1 MELKKIGIIVTDLP
15 EKFGLPRQSSL
26 AEHLRGFL
34 CFEPEYRDAR
44 ALEGIEGF
52 DYLWLVWGFDVPP
65 SDTFR
70 AMVRPPRLGGN
81 AYRGVFAT
89 RSPFRPNPLG
99 LSCVKLEQVLLPGQE
114 GYAEALG
121 EVRSGLRMLAE
132 RGADIVAEGCHAEG
146 GRAEGADG
154 TDTPDGTEAAEAEDW
169 AGGPILRVGGIDMRS
184 GTVLYDIKPYLPYV
198 EAHPQ
203 ARGGFAQEAAGRT
216 LEVDFP
222 QELLERVPE
231 AMRKGLTEL
240 LRQDPRPAY
249 QEDPERVYGLSYGAQ
264 NISFR
269 VTGGVLTVTEVKP
282 AADA

>member
-1 MELKKIGIIVTDLP
+1 MGTMTGRLGGGKAMELKKIGIIVTDLP

-44 ALEGIEGF
+44 ALEGIDGF

-81 AYRGVFAT
+81 EYRGVFAT

-132 RGADIVAEGCHAEG
+132 RGADIVAEGCHAE
-146 GRAEGADG
+146 
-154 TDTPDGTEAAEAEDW
+154 DW
-169 AGGPILRVGGIDMRS
+169 AGGPILRVSGIDMRS
-184 GTVLYDIKPYLPYV
+184 GTAIYDIKPYLPYV

-203 ARGGFAQEAAGRT
+203 ARGGFAQEAAGRA

-222 QELLERVPE
+222 EELLERVPE
-231 AMRKGLTEL
+231 ETRKGLTEL

>member
-44 ALEGIEGF
+44 ALEGIGGF

-89 RSPFRPNPLG
+89 RSPFRPNPIG

-132 RGADIVAEGCHAEG
+132 RGAEIV
-146 GRAEGADG
+146 
-154 TDTPDGTEAAEAEDW
+154 AEDW
-169 AGGPILRVGGIDMRS
+169 AGGPILRVSGIDMRS
-184 GTVLYDIKPYLPYV
+184 GTAIYDIKPYLPYV
-198 EAHPQ
+198 EAHPK
-203 ARGGFAQEAAGRT
+203 ARGGFAQEAAGRA

-222 QELLERVPE
+222 RELLEQVPE
-231 AMRKGLTEL
+231 ETRKGLTEL

>member
-1 MELKKIGIIVTDLP
+1 MGTMPGRWEAEKQMELKKIGIIVTDLP

-81 AYRGVFAT
+81 EYRGVFAT

-114 GYAEALG
+114 GYAEALE

-132 RGADIVAEGCHAEG
+132 RGSGAFEAG
-146 GRAEGADG
+146 GGA
-154 TDTPDGTEAAEAEDW
+154 DGTEAAEAEDW
-169 AGGPILRVGGIDMRS
+169 AGGPILRVSGIDMRS
-184 GTVLYDIKPYLPYV
+184 GTAIYDIKPYLPYV

-203 ARGGFAQEAAGRT
+203 ALGGFAQEAAGRA

-222 QELLERVPE
+222 EELLERVPE
-231 AMRKGLTEL
+231 ETRKGLTEL

-249 QEDPERVYGLSYGAQ
+249 QEDPERVYGLSFGAQ